1 MRVNTKDVIV
11 HIPSNIANVS
21 DRGHGLQEWV
31 RDYTKWRRIWIE
43 EMCSSEV
50 AVIFHRESQEY
61 NNQIME
67 KIKS

>member
-1 MRVNTKDVIV
+1 M
-11 HIPSNIANVS
+11 AAYLA
-21 DRGHGLQEWV
+21 GF
-31 RDYTKWRRIWIE
+31 E

-50 AVIFHRESQEY
+50 VVIFHRESQEY

>member
-1 MRVNTKDVIV
+1 MSSYIYHPISQISATVGTGYKNGSGITQNGGVF
-11 HIPSNIANVS
+11 
-21 DRGHGLQEWV
+21 GF
-31 RDYTKWRRIWIE
+31 E

-61 NNQIME
+61 SNQIME